1 MRNENSGLKKQLDNF
16 MYTKDKFKNYDE
28 LITYYTGFF
37 DFNALNALFDL
48 VKLDIVRKEENLIL
62 LKCLF

>member
-1 MRNENSGLKKQLDNF
+1 MRNENSDLKKQLDNF

-28 LITYYTGFF
+28 LITYFTGFF